1 MTRQHNSKETREL
14 IINSAINNF
23 IEKGYSKTTLED
35 ITKSVGLTRGA
46 FYWNFQCKKD
56 ILDEIVNRY
65 ERFYLDIYDRYEVFD
80 SAYETIRN
88 LLIKDITKKSNPSPY
103 MIIIRYKVETSTEI
117 TDVVERQKKLD
128 DLFIGMIEKE
138 IRRGIENREFCE
150 SLDAREATLFI
161 FTYLLGFDS
170 YMVVHHSTGE
180 EARLTKENIEA
191 KVEMILKSLI

>member
-14 IINSAINNF
+14 IINSAIENF

-35 ITKSVGLTRGA
+35 ITRRVGLTRGA
-46 FYWNFQCKKD
+46 FYWNFECKKD

-80 SAYETIRN
+80 SAYDTIKN

-103 MIIIRYKVETSTEI
+103 MIIIRYKVEISTEI
-117 TDVVERQKKLD
+117 TDVVERQGKLD
-128 DLFIGMIEKE
+128 DLFIGIIEKE
-138 IRRGIENREFCE
+138 IQRGIDNHEFPAD
-150 SLDAREATLFI
+150 LDAHEATILI

-170 YMVVHHSTGE
+170 YMVVHHTTEGE
-180 EARLTKENIEA
+180 QQLTKENIEK
-191 KVEMILKSLI
+191 KVELIMKSLS